1 MVRDRI
7 ASSLPSVNRSRA
19 YLIACL
25 AVMAVLIVALPALA
39 TEGTTEEDTTTTI
52 APEPVFEN
60 GEPAVVIPPVEPAE
74 DEQPWTA
81 RFIYPTIV
89 VVTILLVVGL
99 AIGYNRSIRH
109 RYVVVS
115 DE

>member
-1 MVRDRI
+1 M
-7 ASSLPSVNRSRA
+7 NRSRP
-19 YLIACL
+19 YLVACL
-25 AVMAVLIVALPALA
+25 ALLAVVIVALPAAA
-39 TEGTTEEDTTTTI
+39 TEGTTEEETVTTTI

-60 GEPAVVIPPVEPAE
+60 GEPAVVVPPVEAAE

-89 VVTILLVVGL
+89 VVTILLIVGL
-99 AIGYNRSIRH
+99 AIGYNRSIRN